1 MLQMTKRVAQ
11 INTNERL
18 EYRFSNIF
26 IWDTGKRRSQTY
38 PNRLKWTK
46 QKSKNWNNIMVT
58 NMNILVFF
66 ARLKSG

>member
-1 MLQMTKRVAQ
+1 MLQMTKREAQ

-18 EYRFSNIF
+18 EYRFFNIF

-46 QKSKNWNNIMVT
+46 QKSK
-58 NMNILVFF
+58 ILKQYYGYEYEYISIF
-66 ARLKSG
+66 RQT